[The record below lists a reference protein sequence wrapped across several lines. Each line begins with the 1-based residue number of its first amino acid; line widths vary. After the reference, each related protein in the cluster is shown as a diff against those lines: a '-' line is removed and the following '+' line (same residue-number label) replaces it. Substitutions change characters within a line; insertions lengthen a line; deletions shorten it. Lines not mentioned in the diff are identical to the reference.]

1 MCIFARWRH
10 YGNFVIT
17 EMEEQNKYPL
27 LEKINSPADLRQ
39 LKEKELPQLCKELR
53 GFIIDSLAN
62 NPGHFASSLGS
73 VELTVALHYVYSTP
87 EDDIVWDVGH
97 QAYGHKILTGR
108 RDRFHTNRKLG
119 GIKPFPAPE
128 ESEYDSFIA
137 GHASNS
143 ISAALGLSVSAK
155 LAGLDKHVVA
165 VIGDGSM
172 SGGLAYEGLNNLS
185 NTKNNL
191 LIILND
197 NNMSIDKSVGGMN
210 QVLVSMHSSKV
221 YNKMRY
227 GIAKGLKKIGILN
240 ERRANAVIRFN
251 NGLKAMLFRHHNFFE
266 GMRARY
272 FGPIDGHNV
281 LELVRMLRSIK
292 DMSGPRMLHIHT
304 TKGKGWEPAEKN
316 ATVWHQPGIFDIET
330 GERIVAEGGTP
341 RFQDVFGETLVEL
354 AKEDERIVGITPA
367 MPTGCS
373 MNKLGE
379 AFPDHFF
386 DVGIAEGHAVTF
398 SAGLAKGGL
407 LPFCNI
413 YSSFMQRGY
422 DNLIHDVA
430 LQRLNFVLCLDR
442 AGIVGEDG
450 PTHHGAFDLAYLRPI
465 PDITI
470 SSPYDEHELRR
481 LMFTAVQPD
490 KGVFVIRYP
499 RGTGSIKDWRCPLE
513 TIEVGTGRC
522 MKKGTD
528 VAFLTIG
535 PIGKKMEKVVSEA
548 EKQGVSVAHYDMRF
562 LKPLDENIL
571 REVGENFK
579 YVVTLEDGTVKGGL
593 GSAVLEY
600 MAENGYTP
608 HVEIMGIPDEFVEH
622 GTPDELY
629 RICGMD
635 SESVLRTILK
645 FKEN

>member
-1 MCIFARWRH
+1 
-10 YGNFVIT
+10 
-17 EMEEQNKYPL
+17 MEEKSKYPL
-27 LEKINSPADLRQ
+27 LEKIDSPADLRQ

-87 EDDIVWDVGH
+87 DDDIVWDVGH

-143 ISAALGLSVSAK
+143 ISAALGLSVAAK
-155 LAGLDKHVVA
+155 LAGKEKHVVA

-221 YNKMRY
+221 YNKIRY
-227 GIAKGLKKIGILN
+227 GIAKGLKKVGILN

-251 NGLKAMLFRHHNFFE
+251 NGLKAMIFRHHNFFE
-266 GMRARY
+266 GMSARY
-272 FGPIDGHNV
+272 FGPINGHDV

-292 DMSGPRMLHIHT
+292 DMKGPRMLHVHT
-304 TKGKGWEPAEKN
+304 KKGKGWEPAEKN
-316 ATVWHQPGIFDIET
+316 ATVWHQPGLFDVET
-330 GERIVAEGGTP
+330 GERIVAEGGSP

-354 AKEDERIVGITPA
+354 AKENERIVGITPA

-379 AFPDHFF
+379 AYPDRFF

-398 SAGLAKGGL
+398 SAGLAKGGS

-430 LQRLNFVLCLDR
+430 LQRLDFVLCLDR

-481 LMFTAVQPD
+481 LMFTAVQPGN
-490 KGVFVIRYP
+490 GVFVIRYP
-499 RGTGSIKDWRCPLE
+499 RGKGSIIDWRCPLE
-513 TIEVGTGRC
+513 TVEVGTGRR
-522 MKKGTD
+522 MKQGKD

-535 PIGKKMEKVVSEA
+535 PIGKKMEQVIAEA

-562 LKPLDENIL
+562 LKPIDEKIL

-593 GSAVLEY
+593 GSAVLEF
-600 MAENGYTP
+600 MAENGYAP
-608 HVEIMGIPDEFVEH
+608 HVEVMGIPDEFVEH
-622 GTPDELY
+622 GTPEELY
-629 RICGMD
+629 RICRMD
-635 SESVLRTILK
+635 AESVLQTILK
-645 FKEN
+645 YKDTSL

>member
-1 MCIFARWRH
+1 
-10 YGNFVIT
+10 
-17 EMEEQNKYPL
+17 MEEKSKYPL
-27 LEKINSPADLRQ
+27 LEKIDSPADLRQ

-87 EDDIVWDVGH
+87 DDDIVWDVGH

-143 ISAALGLSVSAK
+143 ISAALGLSVAAK
-155 LAGLDKHVVA
+155 LAGKEKHVVA

-221 YNKMRY
+221 YNKIRY
-227 GIAKGLKKIGILN
+227 GIAKGLKKVGILN

-251 NGLKAMLFRHHNFFE
+251 NGLKAMIFRHHNFFE
-266 GMRARY
+266 GMSARY
-272 FGPIDGHNV
+272 FGPINGHDV

-292 DMSGPRMLHIHT
+292 DMKGPRMLHVHT
-304 TKGKGWEPAEKN
+304 KKGKGWEPAEKN
-316 ATVWHQPGIFDIET
+316 ATVWHQPGLFDIET
-330 GERIVAEGGTP
+330 GERIVAEGGSP

-354 AKEDERIVGITPA
+354 AKENERIVGITPA

-379 AFPDHFF
+379 AYPDRFF

-398 SAGLAKGGL
+398 SAGLAKGGS

-430 LQRLNFVLCLDR
+430 LQRLDFVLCLDR

-465 PDITI
+465 PNITI

-481 LMFTAVQPD
+481 LMFTAVQPGN
-490 KGVFVIRYP
+490 GVFVIRYP
-499 RGTGSIKDWRCPLE
+499 RGKGSIIDWRCPLE
-513 TIEVGTGRC
+513 TVEVGTGRR
-522 MKKGTD
+522 MKQGKD

-535 PIGKKMEKVVSEA
+535 PIGKKMEQVIAEA

-562 LKPLDENIL
+562 LKPIDENIL
-571 REVGENFK
+571 REVGQNFK

-593 GSAVLEY
+593 GSAVLEF
-600 MAENGYTP
+600 MAENGYAP
-608 HVEIMGIPDEFVEH
+608 HVEVMGIPDEFVEH
-622 GTPDELY
+622 GTPEELY
-629 RICGMD
+629 RICRMD
-635 SESVLRTILK
+635 AESVLQTILK
-645 FKEN
+645 YKETSL